1 MLTKKTT
8 AYLIL
13 TLLLAITI
21 AWALTSGAS
30 SRGLDDLNIL
40 FNIRLP
46 RIISAL
52 LGGAAL
58 AVSGA
63 FFQAALRNPIAE
75 PALLGISS
83 AANLFALIGGLLL
96 PALFSAKIIAAILGG
111 CLAFLTLAS
120 LQKNLDPYRLIL
132 VGVALNAVFT
142 ALGNLLNPNQN
153 AFSLATSTWTTTLF
167 LAVIT
172 LLGLAVALVIS
183 PFANYLKVG
192 DRQLQTL
199 GLSPKQL
206 RISLL
211 SLATLL
217 AASSTA
223 CIGILAFIGIIVPHH
238 ARFLLGHD
246 YRQLVPFCALGGAE
260 LLLLTDTI
268 GRLVIA
274 PNEISANIILAIIG
288 GPFLIYILLGRK
300 KDAHS

>member
-30 SRGLDDLNIL
+30 SRGLADLNIL

-120 LQKNLDPYRLIL
+120 LQKNIDPYRLIL

-211 SLATLL
+211 LL

-300 KDAHS
+300 TDAHS

>member
-1 MLTKKTT
+1 M
-8 AYLIL
+8 
-13 TLLLAITI
+13 
-21 AWALTSGAS
+21 
-30 SRGLDDLNIL
+30 
-40 FNIRLP
+40 
-46 RIISAL
+46 
-52 LGGAAL
+52 
-58 AVSGA
+58 
-63 FFQAALRNPIAE
+63 
-75 PALLGISS
+75 
-83 AANLFALIGGLLL
+83 
-96 PALFSAKIIAAILGG
+96 
-111 CLAFLTLAS
+111 TLAS

-172 LLGLAVALVIS
+172 LLGLAGALVIS

>member
-30 SRGLDDLNIL
+30 SRGLADLNIL

-83 AANLFALIGGLLL
+83 AAKLFALIGGVLL

-111 CLAFLTLAS
+111 CLAFLALAS
-120 LQKNLDPYRLIL
+120 LQKNIDPYRLIL

-211 SLATLL
+211 LL

-300 KDAHS
+300 TDAHS